1 MIVITLSKV
10 PMSLRGDLTKW
21 CQEVQTGVYVG
32 NFSARIRDLLWER
45 ITKSIGN
52 GEATLIYSTNN
63 ELGYTF
69 RTTRKD
75 KQVINFDGLP
85 FIKHLKNSPGSV
97 KHVKHGFSK
106 AAKLHRAKKMQESK
120 LSKAN
125 STSTRQSIT
134 ELVAIDLETTGLKPT
149 NSEIISISAVKRTNE
164 QQVEKFNRYIK
175 IESEVP
181 ATIQKLTGLSN
192 DFLNSEGESLEKVLE
207 EFQVFI
213 GNNVLVG
220 YNLLFDQSFLNAAF
234 IKANKQIISNR
245 MIDLMPIIKKDQKF
259 LDNYRLAT
267 VLKNYGIENEHPH
280 KSISDAMATLDL
292 ALKLIK
298 NDKLRI

>member
-97 KHVKHGFSK
+97 KHGFSK
-106 AAKLHRAKKMQESK
+106 AAKLNRAKKIQESK

-125 STSTRQSIT
+125 STSARQGIT
-134 ELVAIDLETTGLKPT
+134 GLVAIDLETTGLKPT
-149 NSEIISISAVKRTNE
+149 NSEIISISAVKRINE

-181 ATIQKLTGLSN
+181 AAIQKLTGLSN

-207 EFQVFI
+207 EFQVFV

-267 VLKNYGIENEHPH
+267 VLKNYGIENDHPH
-280 KSISDAMATLDL
+280 KSISDAMATLNL

>member
-21 CQEVQTGVYVG
+21 CKEVQTGVYVG

-85 FIKHLKNSPGSV
+85 FIKHLKNSQGS
-97 KHVKHGFSK
+97 VKHGFSK
-106 AAKLHRAKKMQESK
+106 AAKLHRAKKIQESK

-175 IESEVP
+175 IKSEVP

>member
-85 FIKHLKNSPGSV
+85 FIKHLKNSPES
-97 KHVKHGFSK
+97 VKHGFSK
-106 AAKLHRAKKMQESK
+106 AARLHRAKKMQESK

-149 NSEIISISAVKRTNE
+149 NSEIISISAVKRNNE

>member
-97 KHVKHGFSK
+97 KHGFSK
-106 AAKLHRAKKMQESK
+106 AAKLHRAKKIQESK

-125 STSTRQSIT
+125 PTSARQRIT
-134 ELVAIDLETTGLKPT
+134 GLVAIDLETTGLKPT
-149 NSEIISISAVKRTNE
+149 NSEIISISAVKRINE

-181 ATIQKLTGLSN
+181 AAIQKLTGLSN

-259 LDNYRLAT
+259 LDNYRLEIGRAH
-267 VLKNYGIENEHPH
+267 V
-280 KSISDAMATLDL
+280 
-292 ALKLIK
+292 
-298 NDKLRI
+298 

>member
-85 FIKHLKNSPGSV
+85 FIKHLKKQSRIS
-97 KHVKHGFSK
+97 
-106 AAKLHRAKKMQESK
+106 Q
-120 LSKAN
+120 
-125 STSTRQSIT
+125 TRI
-134 ELVAIDLETTGLKPT
+134 
-149 NSEIISISAVKRTNE
+149 
-164 QQVEKFNRYIK
+164 
-175 IESEVP
+175 
-181 ATIQKLTGLSN
+181 
-192 DFLNSEGESLEKVLE
+192 
-207 EFQVFI
+207 
-213 GNNVLVG
+213 
-220 YNLLFDQSFLNAAF
+220 
-234 IKANKQIISNR
+234 
-245 MIDLMPIIKKDQKF
+245 
-259 LDNYRLAT
+259 
-267 VLKNYGIENEHPH
+267 
-280 KSISDAMATLDL
+280 
-292 ALKLIK
+292 
-298 NDKLRI
+298 

>member
-75 KQVINFDGLP
+75 KQVINFNGLP

-97 KHVKHGFSK
+97 KHGFSK
-106 AAKLHRAKKMQESK
+106 TAKLHRAKKIQESK

-125 STSTRQSIT
+125 STSARQGIT
-134 ELVAIDLETTGLKPT
+134 GLVAIDLETTGLKPT
-149 NSEIISISAVKRTNE
+149 NSEIISISAVKRINE

-181 ATIQKLTGLSN
+181 AAIQKLTGLSN

-207 EFQVFI
+207 EFQVFV

-267 VLKNYGIENEHPH
+267 VLKNYGIENDHPH
-280 KSISDAMATLDL
+280 KSISDAMATLNL

>member
-21 CQEVQTGVYVG
+21 CQEVQAGVYVG

-75 KQVINFDGLP
+75 KEVIDLNGLP
-85 FIKHLKNSPGSV
+85 FIKHLKSSPGS
-97 KHVKHGFSK
+97 VKHGFSK
-106 AAKLHRAKKMQESK
+106 AAKLHRAKKAQKSR
-120 LSKAN
+120 LSQAN
-125 STSTRQSIT
+125 SVSSKQRIT
-134 ELVAIDLETTGLKPT
+134 NLVAIDLETTGLKPV
-149 NSEIISISAVKRTNE
+149 NSEIISISAVKMISE

-175 IESEVP
+175 IKSEVP
-181 ATIQKLTGLSN
+181 PNIQKLTGLSN
-192 DFLNSEGESLEKVLE
+192 QLLDSEGESLEKALD
-207 EFQVFI
+207 EFQNFI
-213 GNNVLVG
+213 GDYAIVG
-220 YNLLFDQSFLNAAF
+220 YNLLFDQTFLNAAF

-245 MIDLMPIIKKDQKF
+245 MIDLMPIVKKDQKF

-267 VLKNYGIENEHPH
+267 VLKNYEIENGHPH
-280 KSISDAMATLDL
+280 RSVSDATATLDL

-298 NDKLRI
+298 NGKLRI

>member
-75 KQVINFDGLP
+75 KQVIDLNGLP

-97 KHVKHGFSK
+97 KHGFSK
-106 AAKLHRAKKMQESK
+106 AAKLHIAKKIQESK
-120 LSKAN
+120 LSEAN
-125 STSTRQSIT
+125 STSARQRIT
-134 ELVAIDLETTGLKPT
+134 NLVAIDLETTGLKPT
-149 NSEIISISAVKRTNE
+149 NSEIISISAVKRIDE

-181 ATIQKLTGLSN
+181 TNIQKLTGLSN
-192 DFLNSEGESLEKVLE
+192 QLLDSEGESLEKALD
-207 EFQVFI
+207 EFQTFI
-213 GNNVLVG
+213 GDYAIVG
-220 YNLLFDQSFLNAAF
+220 YNLIFDQSFLNAAF
-234 IKANKQIISNR
+234 IKANQQILSNR

-267 VLKNYGIENEHPH
+267 VLKKYEIKNDHPH
-280 KSISDAMATLDL
+280 KSISDAMATLNL

>member
-1 MIVITLSKV
+1 MVFNIMNLEMIIHDCDNSF
-10 PMSLRGDLTKW
+10 
-21 CQEVQTGVYVG
+21 E
-32 NFSARIRDLLWER
+32 SARIRDLLWER

-75 KQVINFDGLP
+75 KEVINFDGLP

-97 KHVKHGFSK
+97 KHGFSK
-106 AAKLHRAKKMQESK
+106 AAKLHRAKKIQESN
-120 LSKAN
+120 LSEAN
-125 STSTRQSIT
+125 STSARQRIT
-134 ELVAIDLETTGLKPT
+134 NLVAIDLETTGLKPT
-149 NSEIISISAVKRTNE
+149 NSEIISISAVKRIDE

-181 ATIQKLTGLSN
+181 TNIQKLTGLSN
-192 DFLNSEGESLEKVLE
+192 QLLDSEGESLEKALD
-207 EFQVFI
+207 EFQTFI
-213 GNNVLVG
+213 GDYAIVG
-220 YNLLFDQSFLNAAF
+220 YNLIFDQSFLNAAF
-234 IKANKQIISNR
+234 IKANKQILSNR

-267 VLKNYGIENEHPH
+267 VLKKYEIKNDHPH
-280 KSISDAMATLDL
+280 KSISDAMATLNL

>member
-97 KHVKHGFSK
+97 KRGFSK

>member
-32 NFSARIRDLLWER
+32 NFSARIRDLLWKR

-97 KHVKHGFSK
+97 EHGFSK
-106 AAKLHRAKKMQESK
+106 AAKLHRAKKIQESK
-120 LSKAN
+120 LPKAN

-207 EFQVFI
+207 YFQVFI

-267 VLKNYGIENEHPH
+267 VLKNYGIENDYPH

>member
-97 KHVKHGFSK
+97 EHGFSK
-106 AAKLHRAKKMQESK
+106 AAKLHRAKKIQESK
-120 LSKAN
+120 LPKAN

-207 EFQVFI
+207 YFQVFI

-267 VLKNYGIENEHPH
+267 VLKNYGIENDHPH

>member
-85 FIKHLKNSPGSV
+85 FIKHLKNSQGS
-97 KHVKHGFSK
+97 VKHGFSK
-106 AAKLHRAKKMQESK
+106 AAKLHRAKKIQESK

-175 IESEVP
+175 IKSEVP

>member
-1 MIVITLSKV
+1 M
-10 PMSLRGDLTKW
+10 
-21 CQEVQTGVYVG
+21 
-32 NFSARIRDLLWER
+32 
-45 ITKSIGN
+45 
-52 GEATLIYSTNN
+52 
-63 ELGYTF
+63 
-69 RTTRKD
+69 
-75 KQVINFDGLP
+75 
-85 FIKHLKNSPGSV
+85 
-97 KHVKHGFSK
+97 
-106 AAKLHRAKKMQESK
+106 
-120 LSKAN
+120 
-125 STSTRQSIT
+125 
-134 ELVAIDLETTGLKPT
+134 VAIDLETTGLKPT

-175 IESEVP
+175 IKSEVP

>member
-32 NFSARIRDLLWER
+32 NFSARIRDLIWER

-75 KQVINFDGLP
+75 KEVIDLNGLP

-97 KHVKHGFSK
+97 KHGFSK
-106 AAKLHRAKKMQESK
+106 AAKLHRAKKIQKSRF
-120 LSKAN
+120 SQAN
-125 STSTRQSIT
+125 SVSSKQQIT
-134 ELVAIDLETTGLKPT
+134 NLVAIDLETTGLKPV
-149 NSEIISISAVKRTNE
+149 NSEIISISAVKTISE

-175 IESEVP
+175 IKSEVP
-181 ATIQKLTGLSN
+181 PNIQKLTGLSN
-192 DFLNSEGESLEKVLE
+192 QLLDSEGESLEKALD
-207 EFQVFI
+207 EFQNFI
-213 GNNVLVG
+213 GDYAIVG
-220 YNLLFDQSFLNAAF
+220 YNLLFDQTFLNAAF
-234 IKANKQIISNR
+234 IKTNKQIISNR
-245 MIDLMPIIKKDQKF
+245 MIDLMPIVKKDQKF

-267 VLKNYGIENEHPH
+267 VLKNYEIENDHPH
-280 KSISDAMATLDL
+280 KSISDAMATLNL

-298 NDKLRI
+298 NGKLRI

>member
-75 KQVINFDGLP
+75 KEVIDLNGLP
-85 FIKHLKNSPGSV
+85 FIKHLKSSPGS
-97 KHVKHGFSK
+97 VKHGFSK
-106 AAKLHRAKKMQESK
+106 AAKLHRAKKAQKSRF
-120 LSKAN
+120 SQAN
-125 STSTRQSIT
+125 SVSSKQRIT
-134 ELVAIDLETTGLKPT
+134 NLVAIDLETTGLKPV
-149 NSEIISISAVKRTNE
+149 NSEIISISAVKMISE

-175 IESEVP
+175 IKSEVP
-181 ATIQKLTGLSN
+181 PNIQKLTGLSN
-192 DFLNSEGESLEKVLE
+192 QLLDSEGESLEKALD
-207 EFQVFI
+207 EFQNFI
-213 GNNVLVG
+213 GDYAIVG
-220 YNLLFDQSFLNAAF
+220 YNLLFDQTFLNAAF

-245 MIDLMPIIKKDQKF
+245 MIDLMPIVKKDQKF

-267 VLKNYGIENEHPH
+267 VLKNYEIENGHPH
-280 KSISDAMATLDL
+280 RSVSDATATLDL

-298 NDKLRI
+298 NGKLRI

>member
-97 KHVKHGFSK
+97 KCGFSK

>member
-21 CQEVQTGVYVG
+21 CQEAQTGVYVG

-97 KHVKHGFSK
+97 KHGFSK
-106 AAKLHRAKKMQESK
+106 AAKLHRAKKIQESK

-149 NSEIISISAVKRTNE
+149 NSEIISISAVKRINE

>member
-21 CQEVQTGVYVG
+21 CQEAQTGVYVG

-97 KHVKHGFSK
+97 KHGFSK
-106 AAKLHRAKKMQESK
+106 AAKLYRAKKIQESK

-149 NSEIISISAVKRTNE
+149 NSEIISISAVKRINE